1 MPAFWARATFSAFSS
16 AVWVVHTS
24 LKKEGADS
32 ILQCRRLI
40 PASFRLVSLFL
51 GEESEG
57 AAYFDAYF
65 LADTT
70 D

>member
-1 MPAFWARATFSAFSS
+1 MQA
-16 AVWVVHTS
+16 
-24 LKKEGADS
+24 ADTGFF
-32 ILQCRRLI
+32 Q
-40 PASFRLVSLFL
+40 LVSLFL